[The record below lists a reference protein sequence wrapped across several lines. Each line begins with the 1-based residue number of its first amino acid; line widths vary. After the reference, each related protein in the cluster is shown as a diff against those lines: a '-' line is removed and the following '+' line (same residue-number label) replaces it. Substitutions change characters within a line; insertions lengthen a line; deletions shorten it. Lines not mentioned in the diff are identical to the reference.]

1 MKERKKTEKMNFSD
15 QWDNNK
21 QLTIHAIGVQ
31 GGGRKGGREEIF
43 FKIMADHLPDLIK
56 TINAHIQEAQQRR

>member
-21 QLTIHAIGVQ
+21 AAYHTCNWSTG
-31 GGGRKGGREEIF
+31 
-43 FKIMADHLPDLIK
+43 
-56 TINAHIQEAQQRR
+56 